1 MTEPEIGI
9 VIATRGRSF
18 DVRAENGDHL
28 NCEVRQK
35 VKSAAKAVTPVAV
48 GDDVRFTRIDDENGA
63 IEEVLPR
70 RTMFFRPQVTAKGVG
85 EMRQVIAANLDQLAI
100 VTSLESPPIKTG
112 LIDRFLIAARIGH
125 LTPILIINK
134 VDLTPP
140 ENYELILEAYRSLDI
155 EIHQTSAET
164 GDGIDDLKQALVDHR
179 TLFAGHSGVG
189 KSSILNLLLPG
200 LNIRTNE
207 VSEWTNKGRHTTTTI
222 GIYELP
228 SGGYVVDSPGLKV
241 MGLWDVKKEEL
252 PHFYPEF
259 LPLAANCRFSSC
271 SHTHEPDCAVKAAV
285 EDGRVSRIRYDN
297 YTSILDSL

>member
-1 MTEPEIGI
+1 MTESEIGI
-9 VIATRGRSF
+9 VVATRGRSF
-18 DVRAENGDHL
+18 DVRTQSGDHL

-35 VKSAAKAVTPVAV
+35 VKSAVKAVTPVAV
-48 GDDVRFTRIDDENGA
+48 GDDVRVTRIDEENGA

-85 EMRQVIAANLDQLAI
+85 ETRQVIAANLDKLAI

-112 LIDRFLIAARIGH
+112 LIDRFLIAAQIGQ
-125 LTPILIINK
+125 LEPILIINK
-134 VDLTPP
+134 VDLQPP
-140 ENYELILEAYRSLDI
+140 HDFGLILQAYRQLEI

-164 GDGIDDLKQALVDHR
+164 GEGVDDLKRALVDHR

-207 VSEWTNKGRHTTTTI
+207 VSAWTRKGRHTTTTI
-222 GIYELP
+222 EIYELP
-228 SGGYVVDSPGLKV
+228 SGGFVVDSPGLKV
-241 MGLWDVKKEEL
+241 MGLWDVQKEEL
-252 PHFYPEF
+252 PHYYPEF
-259 LPLAANCRFSSC
+259 LELAADCRFSTC

-285 EDGRVSRIRYDN
+285 EAGNLSRIRYDN